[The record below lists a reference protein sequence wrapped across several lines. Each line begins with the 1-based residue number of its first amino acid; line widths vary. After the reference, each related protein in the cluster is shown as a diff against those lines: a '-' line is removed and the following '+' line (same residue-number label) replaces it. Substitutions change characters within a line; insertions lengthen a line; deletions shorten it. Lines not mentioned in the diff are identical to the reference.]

1 MTGPFRPPGMRL
13 AGAVSIVLVLAAM
26 GGCGRGDGQGGAPA
40 EVELPEGR
48 EFLST
53 EVLAGGK
60 PKELADGSRV
70 RLAFHDGDLRA
81 EAGCNHLMGNARLDD
96 GRLVVDGMGGTEM
109 GCPEELMKQDEWLTA
124 FLTSRPRWNLD
135 GDELT
140 LTGKDTEIRL
150 TDRRVADPDKPLRGT
165 DWILDTIIDGET
177 ASSLPASLRKKP
189 LLKLGDGT
197 AAGFDGCNSFS
208 ARAAVSGATLKLSQ
222 VVSTLRA
229 CHGER
234 QDVASKMLEVLT
246 ASGLKY
252 EIEAGRLTL
261 TAPNGKGLGFSALQ

>member
-1 MTGPFRPPGMRL
+1 MTDPFRPPGMRL
-13 AGAVSIVLVLAAM
+13 AGVVSVVLVLAAM
-26 GGCGRGDGQGGAPA
+26 GGCGRSDGQGGAPTGA
-40 EVELPEGR
+40 ELPEGR

-53 EVLAGGK
+53 EVLEGGK
-60 PKELADGSRV
+60 PKELADGSRI
-70 RLAFHDGDLRA
+70 RLAFDDGELRA
-81 EAGCNHLMGNARLDD
+81 QAGCNHLMGNARLAD

-124 FLTSRPRWNLD
+124 FLTSRPQWNLE
-135 GDELT
+135 GDDLT

-150 TDRRVADPDKPLRGT
+150 MDRRVADPDKPLRGT
-165 DWILDTIIDGET
+165 KWTLDTIIDGET

-189 LLKLGDGT
+189 LLTLGEGD
-197 AAGFDGCNSFS
+197 AAGYDGCNSFS
-208 ARAAVSGATLKLSQ
+208 ARATVSGATLKLSQ

-234 QDVASKMLEVLT
+234 QDVTSHVLDVLT
-246 ASGLKY
+246 ASAVKY

-261 TAPNGKGLGFSALQ
+261 TAPNGKGLGFSAQ